1 MDKGRTSTE
10 VEAVKKGK
18 KLGLPQVQ
26 DGLRYLEKVRNH
38 FAHKPEVY
46 HNFLDVLKD
55 FKSKTLDTHGVIK
68 RVKELFK
75 GENELILSFNQFLPV
90 GYKIKVPKPPK
101 PIESDPATTYAA
113 KIKHWLKDDP
123 EIYEEFLDILQ
134 GNRSKQAADEVYQRV
149 QKIFESQPE
158 LLKEFKS
165 FMPDK
170 NGGPTPNPPKRVTK
184 NKKKSKKLSEC
195 KVVARMENWECGR
208 CTFSNPH
215 STVTCQMCE
224 HSRHEKVPAKEQTE
238 PSSDP
243 DSWQCERCTFSNSLL
258 AARCHLCGVPL
269 RRKSQNK
276 RNDPKAKDEDG
287 VRDGVRK
294 RRKRGQVG
302 VPDPSIEGK
311 KQKGFPKCTTKSCEV
326 RAENGKKC
334 AYHAKLVNFREQIR
348 YAKKHLNKSVVATL
362 IQKRDK
368 FRIKGIKDRAYV
380 DNEPDQDE
388 D

>member
-1 MDKGRTSTE
+1 MDQKDI
-10 VEAVKKGK
+10 AKQGK

-26 DGLRYLEKVRNH
+26 DGLKYLEKVRNH
-38 FAHKPEVY
+38 FVDNPQVY
-46 HNFLDVLKD
+46 HDFLDVLKD
-55 FKSKTLDTHGVIK
+55 FKAKTLDTHGVIK

-101 PIESDPATTYAA
+101 PIESDPAVKFAT

-123 EIYEEFLDILQ
+123 EIYDEFLDIAQ
-134 GNRSKQAADEVYQRV
+134 SKQSKQPTDEMYQRIH
-149 QKIFESQPE
+149 KIFASQPE

-165 FMPDK
+165 FLPEK
-170 NGGPTPNPPKRVTK
+170 NGGNPPAPPKRVTK

-215 STVTCQMCE
+215 STVCCQMCN
-224 HSRHEKVPAKEQTE
+224 HSRHTKIPKEVPTE
-238 PSSDP
+238 PETDP
-243 DSWQCERCTFSNSLL
+243 NTWQCSRCTFSNSLL

-269 RRKSQNK
+269 RRKSQKKNEAK
-276 RNDPKAKDEDG
+276 KDEDNAK
-287 VRDGVRK
+287 K
-294 RRKRGQVG
+294 RRKSKPA
-302 VPDPSIEGK
+302 VPDTK
-311 KQKGFPKCTTKSCEV
+311 KKRGFPKCSAKSCNA
-326 RAENGKKC
+326 RAQDANKC
-334 AYHAKLVNFREQIR
+334 AYHFKLANFREQIR

-368 FRIKGIKDRAYV
+368 FRSRGNRAEESLV
-380 DNEPDQDE
+380 GNDSPEE
-388 D
+388 E

>member
-1 MDKGRTSTE
+1 MSNE
-10 VEAVKKGK
+10 VEAAKKGK

-90 GYKIKVPKPPK
+90 GYKIKVPKTPK
-101 PIESDPATTYAA
+101 PIESDPAATYAA

-123 EIYEEFLDILQ
+123 EIYDEFLDILQ

-165 FMPDK
+165 FMPER
-170 NGGPTPNPPKRVTK
+170 NGLNTSNPPKRVTK

-215 STVTCQMCE
+215 STVKCQMCE
-224 HSRHEKVPAKEQTE
+224 HSRHEKVPSKVQSETN
-238 PSSDP
+238 SDP

-276 RNDPKAKDEDG
+276 RGDPQLKIEDG
-287 VRDGVRK
+287 GRK
-294 RRKRGQVG
+294 RRKRQLGIS
-302 VPDPSIEGK
+302 DSSLESK
-311 KQKGFPKCTTKSCEV
+311 KQKGLKCTTKSCDV
-326 RAENGKKC
+326 RVQNGKKC

-368 FRIKGIKDRAYV
+368 FRSKGNREEVLNDIEV
-380 DNEPDQDE
+380 HHE